1 MDNTLLSKM
10 IGIVVAVIVA
20 AVVLVP
26 ICNSLTEGDGGSGGG
41 GEGDTTDYVV
51 LNDLETMYGEIDV
64 SVPFKTLQSY
74 IFLETPIV
82 DPYSNLSKSINEL
95 DLTLDMNFIEQ
106 ISAVENVGA
115 SLSQNLYL
123 LNLWAYHEDDSG
135 FSFAIYLSNS
145 HGTPDTSN
153 KLMFYIDKEP
163 AQQYGF
169 VEDISAFLLTA
180 HNGVITLSVDGYT
193 TDETF
198 IEIRES
204 VHIQDTSVVDLVYVS
219 DDEVGWVGGDIYAD
233 GADGLEEPYPDLMVG
248 SVFQTSIL
256 SIDYDMAGVEG
267 FAETYPLIKVENIQ
281 NNTLKGT
288 VNVNAVSEEGFIIQD
303 KYFIVEYE
311 IPLIETSN
319 GVYRFVNDEEAS
331 TTWTIIGNV
340 GLDGAEY
347 TDANLGHTYLWSGD
361 GFVSSINAN
370 PVEISESGGGS
381 SGNGDLGVAG
391 TIIGIIPV
399 FVILA
404 ILMGAVGL
412 FYQNRNNPGL

>member
-1 MDNTLLSKM
+1 MEQNVLVTKM

-41 GEGDTTDYVV
+41 GEGGTTDYVV
-51 LNDLETMYGEIDV
+51 LNDLETMYGEIGV

-74 IFLETPIV
+74 TFLEIPMV
-82 DPYSNLSKSINEL
+82 DPYSNTSKSINEL

-106 ISAVENVGA
+106 ISGVENVGA
-115 SLSQNLYL
+115 SLSQNIYL
-123 LNLWAYHEDDSG
+123 LNLWAYYEDDSG
-135 FSFAIYLSNS
+135 FGFAIYLSHS
-145 HGTPDTSN
+145 HETPDTAN
-153 KLMFYIDKEP
+153 KLMFYIDKGLT
-163 AQQYGF
+163 QQYGF
-169 VEDISAFLLTA
+169 VEDISAFSLTV
-180 HNGVITLSVDGYT
+180 HDGVITLSVDGYK
-193 TDETF
+193 TDETS

-204 VHIQDTSVVDLVYVS
+204 VSIQDISVVDLVYVS
-219 DDEVGWVGGDIYAD
+219 DDEIGWVGGDMY
-233 GADGLEEPYPDLMVG
+233 ADGLEEPYPDLMVG
-248 SVFQTSIL
+248 SVFQTAIL

-311 IPLIETSN
+311 IHLIETSN

-347 TDANLGHTYLWSGD
+347 TDADLGHVYLWSGD

-370 PVEISESGGGS
+370 PVEISESGNGS
-381 SGNGDLGVAG
+381 SSGGNDLGVAG

-404 ILMGAVGL
+404 ILMGAAGL
-412 FYQNRNNPGL
+412 FYQNRNGL